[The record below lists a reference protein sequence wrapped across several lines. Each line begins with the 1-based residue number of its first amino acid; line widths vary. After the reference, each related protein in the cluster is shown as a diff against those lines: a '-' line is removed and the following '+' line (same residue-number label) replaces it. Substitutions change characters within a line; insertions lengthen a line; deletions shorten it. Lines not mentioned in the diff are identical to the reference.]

1 MEIEPPDWSIILNDH
16 QIQGDHYDNLTTLD
30 RLRCEAPL
38 VWMILIGVSRSKDM
52 AARLGWPHDYVM
64 IELRRL
70 KKESVV
76 WDEQGAASMLWRI
89 HPSEVNLLRLDAWR
103 RGVVGTPFW
112 GYPTESSQPDEE

>member
-1 MEIEPPDWSIILNDH
+1 MPDWAHILNNHQLDH
-16 QIQGDHYDNLTTLD
+16 PDNLDNLTELD

-38 VWMILIGVSRSKDM
+38 VWMILIGVTRSRDM

-76 WDEQGAASMLWRI
+76 WDEQGARSMLWRI
-89 HPSEVNLLRLDAWR
+89 HPSEIDLLRLDAWR
-103 RGVVGTPFW
+103 RSSVGTPFW